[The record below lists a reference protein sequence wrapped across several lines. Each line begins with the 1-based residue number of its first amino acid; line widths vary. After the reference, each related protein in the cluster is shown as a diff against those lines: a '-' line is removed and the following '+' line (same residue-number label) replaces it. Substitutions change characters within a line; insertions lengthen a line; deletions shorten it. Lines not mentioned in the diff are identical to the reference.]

1 MMNAR
6 SVKELALCKGMP
18 MLLWNFFLGIFLK
31 ITLRFIRREKR
42 VNILVHKIFT
52 VFSIE
57 PPVWKL
63 WGRGEGAVIDS
74 PSFDKWH
81 TPILCHSTA
90 ILHLLFLIC
99 SKIPSVRLHCGGVW
113 HTPTECYKCYFQT

>member
-6 SVKELALCKGMP
+6 SLKELALCKGMP
-18 MLLWNFFLGIFLK
+18 MLVWKFFLGIFLK
-31 ITLRFIRREKR
+31 ITLRSIRREKR
-42 VNILVHKIFT
+42 VNILAHKIFT

-63 WGRGEGAVIDS
+63 WGGREGAVIDS

-81 TPILCHSTA
+81 TPTNVIFKRS
-90 ILHLLFLIC
+90 
-99 SKIPSVRLHCGGVW
+99 SVSFCL
-113 HTPTECYKCYFQT
+113 KF